1 MEEICDK
8 RKCTACAACLNV
20 CPKGAIRMVEEGA
33 AGYLYPAI
41 DPDLCID
48 CGLCAKTCPVNH
60 PVELR
65 APMRA
70 YAAISRDEAD
80 LMSSASGGASSLLAQ
95 ETLRRGGV
103 VYGCAMESYRSVRH
117 VRIDMREDA
126 WRIKGSK
133 YVQSQVGTIYKEVKA
148 DLKAG
153 REVMFSGTPCQVA
166 GLKRYLRKDYPN
178 LLLVDLVC
186 HGVPSQKLLRDNV
199 QSVLAES
206 GVADGNYQ
214 VTFRRKGR
222 QTSELRYGVF
232 LAEDAIPVVSGRR
245 VDFPSNDY
253 IAAFMAGLIF
263 RENCF
268 TCPYARPERG
278 SDITIADFWGLR
290 PCSVPKG
297 SGVSLLLVST
307 AKGQEWADAVR
318 EKAVMEERPVAE
330 AVRGNGQLQTP
341 SRRPKERDAF
351 LAEYASAPK
360 QAYTKNLR
368 RYRRGLWVRKGKGM
382 VIAVVRRIPFVGPIA
397 RRLWRRIR
405 HNRA

>member
-1 MEEICDK
+1 MEEICEK
-8 RKCTACAACLNV
+8 KKCTACAACLNV

-41 DPDLCID
+41 DPVLCID

-65 APMRA
+65 TPLRA
-70 YAAISRDEAD
+70 CAAVSRDEAD

-95 ETLRRGGV
+95 ETLRRGGI
-103 VYGCAMESYRSVRH
+103 VYGCAMESYRDIRH
-117 VRIDMREDA
+117 VRIDRAEDA
-126 WRIKGSK
+126 WKIKGSK
-133 YVQSQVGTIYKEVKA
+133 YVQSRIGEIYKQVRA
-148 DLKAG
+148 DLQAG

-166 GLKRYLRKDYPN
+166 GLRNYLRKAYPN

-199 QSVLAES
+199 ERVLAES
-206 GVADGNYQ
+206 GVAGGNYQ

-222 QTSELRYGVF
+222 QTSDLRYGVF
-232 LAEDAIPVVSGRR
+232 LAEDAIPVVNGRW

-278 SDITIADFWGLR
+278 SDITVADFWGLQ

-297 SGVSLLLVST
+297 CGVSLMLTSTEKGEKLL
-307 AKGQEWADAVR
+307 DAVR
-318 EKAVMEERPVAE
+318 EKALMEERPVAE
-330 AVRGNGQLQTP
+330 AVRGNGQLQVP

-351 LAEYASAPK
+351 LAEYASSPE
-360 QAYTKNLR
+360 QAYRKHLR
-368 RYRRGLWVRKGKGM
+368 RYRREQRVRKVKGS
-382 VIAVVRRIPFVGPIA
+382 VIEAIRHIPIVGTAARRI
-397 RRLWRRIR
+397 WRKLR
-405 HNRA
+405 HRA